1 MVVAGQPRVSTWSWS
16 WANTCS
22 GELPESLGVKP
33 VPKNLYALYI
43 QPPRFS
49 FHGIGYCPRD
59 SLSPPQIFIYCMVF
73 KVFLQK
79 NIFIMVFVFVALL
92 LRCFFIMFICFR
104 LFFGSFQHYFLLFH
118 FLSAWRLH
126 TEEKDKGENKKK
138 FYFLYGTIGRKVVPL
153 ISYNFN
159 VTINN
164 EVR

>member
-33 VPKNLYALYI
+33 VPKNLCALYI

-104 LFFGSFQHYFLLFH
+104 LFLD
-118 FLSAWRLH
+118 LSSIIFFFSTFWAPGVFIRRK
-126 TEEKDKGENKKK
+126 KDKRENTKK
-138 FYFLYGTIGRKVVPL
+138 FFLFFIWNHREKSGPFDFL
-153 ISYNFN
+153 
-159 VTINN
+159 
-164 EVR
+164 